1 MESIRWASFHN
12 VVSEESWARYI
23 EYLKDWA
30 DDHADP
36 AYAGSAPACCDEW
49 LDNEY
54 AEEEEE

>member
-1 MESIRWASFHN
+1 MESIRWASFN
-12 VVSEESWARYI
+12 RTVSEESWSDYVD
-23 EYLKDWA
+23 YLRTWA

-36 AYAGSAPACCDEW
+36 AYAGTNPMSYAEW